1 METIA
6 SDCGFSP
13 LAMVLVLNNQRD
25 SNIPDKSIVVPN
37 ENMSLNARNTVS
49 GVNVD
54 LEKSVLWLENP
65 DQNYTLITL
74 MRLAVFRTL
83 NFTIEAACF
92 ICGKE
97 NSGKSNMLNVIMSLK
112 NRYLLETTMKR
123 FKENEDSKEGYEQPS
138 FYIHTLV
145 YNILRKKEESYRS
158 YVQDSR
164 KRFVEYIDKKLSKV
178 TEKSLIE
185 LLKIDENF
193 KSHIQL
199 FIKYL
204 TEMPFLRPSLEDGP
218 GIVGRMNREWIAEW
232 IVNSHSKCKYYKQI
246 IAESKRDSN
255 ASETVYYLMCLAK
268 LYFDHYKFDQCRVAL
283 NEGLDI
289 VENDHNLSKEAN
301 YIKSKKKS
309 KNFFHSIVL
318 SKVWTMQA
326 RILNEE
332 REYDKGEEYS
342 KFALAATE
350 KKAKECWHD
359 RANIHNLLGIILFKL
374 ERYKEAETNHK
385 YAHDILT
392 SLEGFW
398 NEDVYLT
405 NIGTALFKQ
414 GDKNLSENNILEHA
428 EQYYSKALNVKTS
441 TPHNK
446 ARTLSFRGKLYLKIG
461 KLEESHKDFQSS
473 LDIWKATVQS
483 PNINLISAYHNL
495 STLLLRKY
503 TNLVQMGKIIGMCY
517 NVFHFFI
524 FQFCVIIFDLR
535 ITLPVCNSFRGL
547 SSLGLCL

>member
-6 SDCGFSP
+6 SDCEFSP
-13 LAMVLVLNNQRD
+13 LAMVLVLNTQQENNKPD
-25 SNIPDKSIVVPN
+25 ESMVVSNK
-37 ENMSLNARNTVS
+37 NMSKISQNDSS
-49 GVNVD
+49 GVD
-54 LEKSVLWLENP
+54 LCLEKSVLCLENP
-65 DQNYTLITL
+65 DKNYTLITL
-74 MRLAVFRTL
+74 MRLSVFRTL

-92 ICGKE
+92 ICGNE
-97 NSGKSNMLNVIMSLK
+97 NSRKSNMLNVIMLLK
-112 NRYLLETTMKR
+112 NRYLLETTVER
-123 FKENEDSKEGYEQPS
+123 FKENEDSEEGYEQPR

-145 YNILRKKEESYRS
+145 YNILRKREESYMS

-164 KRFVEYIDKKLSKV
+164 KRFVEYMDKKLSKV

-199 FIKYL
+199 FIKYV
-204 TEMPFLRPSLEDGP
+204 TDMPFIRPSLEDGP
-218 GIVGRMNREWIAEW
+218 GIVGSMNREWIAEW
-232 IVNSHSKCKYYKQI
+232 IVDSRAKCKYYKEI

-268 LYFDHYKFDQCRVAL
+268 LYFDHYKFDQCRDAL
-283 NEGLDI
+283 NESLSR
-289 VENDHNLSKEAN
+289 VQNDDTLSKEVN
-301 YIKSKKKS
+301 FIKRKKKS
-309 KNFFHSIVL
+309 KNYFHSIIL

-326 RILNEE
+326 RVLNAEGKYE
-332 REYDKGEEYS
+332 KGEEYLT
-342 KFALAATE
+342 FALAATE

-374 ERYKEAETNHK
+374 ERYKEAEMNHK
-385 YAHDILT
+385 YAHNILT
-392 SLEGFW
+392 SHEGFW
-398 NEDVYLT
+398 NEEVYLT

-414 GDKNLSENNILEHA
+414 VDKELPENNTLEHA
-428 EQYYSKALNVKTS
+428 EQYYSSALNVKTS

-446 ARTLSFRGKLYLKIG
+446 ARTFSFRGKLYLKVG
-461 KLEESHKDFQSS
+461 KLEESHKDFQAS

-503 TNLVQMGKIIGMCY
+503 TNLVQMGKIIGMSY
-517 NVFHFFI
+517 SVFHFFI
-524 FQFCVIIFDLR
+524 FQFGVIVFGLCI
-535 ITLPVCNSFRGL
+535 IVPVCISFRGF
-547 SSLGLCL
+547 SSLGFCL

>member
-6 SDCGFSP
+6 SDSGFSP
-13 LAMVLVLNNQRD
+13 LAMVLLLNNQRD
-25 SNIPDKSIVVPN
+25 SNNPDELIVVPN

-49 GVNVD
+49 VVNVD

-145 YNILRKKEESYRS
+145 YNILRKKEESYKS

-185 LLKIDENF
+185 LLKIDETF

-199 FIKYL
+199 FIKYV
-204 TEMPFLRPSLEDGP
+204 TKMPFLRPSLEDGP

-232 IVNSHSKCKYYKQI
+232 IVNSHSKCKYYKEI

-301 YIKSKKKS
+301 YIKRKKKS

-350 KKAKECWHD
+350 KKNKECWHD

-374 ERYKEAETNHK
+374 ERYKEAEMNHK
-385 YAHDILT
+385 YAHNILT
-392 SLEGFW
+392 SHEGFW

-428 EQYYSKALNVKTS
+428 EQYYSSALNVKTS
-441 TPHNK
+441 TPRNK

-461 KLEESHKDFQSS
+461 KLEESHKDFQES

-503 TNLVQMGKIIGMCY
+503 TNLVPMGEIIGMCY